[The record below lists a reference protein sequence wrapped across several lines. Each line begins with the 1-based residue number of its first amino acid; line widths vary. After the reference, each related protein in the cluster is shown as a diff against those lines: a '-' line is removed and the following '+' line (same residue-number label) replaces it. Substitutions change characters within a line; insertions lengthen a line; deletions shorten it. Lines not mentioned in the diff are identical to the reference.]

1 MGRQNHA
8 PKLPPGGTRQL
19 VHQLYR
25 RGVNQRQIA
34 ARLGITKST
43 VAFHVRRLRVEA
55 DERFARRYD
64 WAEVQRVYDTGLS
77 VRQCAK
83 RFGFTLAS
91 WHQAVVRGEVIARP
105 RVMPIEE
112 LLVIGRTTSRR
123 HLKARLLNE
132 GLKAN
137 RCEECGINEWRG
149 KPLNM
154 QLHHI
159 NGDGTDNRLENLE
172 LLCANCHSQ
181 TDTYGGRNGHR
192 RVNAAPDSAPR
203 ERSQRDAGA
212 SKTTR

>member
-1 MGRQNHA
+1 
-8 PKLPPGGTRQL
+8 
-19 VHQLYR
+19 
-25 RGVNQRQIA
+25 
-34 ARLGITKST
+34 
-43 VAFHVRRLRVEA
+43 VEA

-64 WAEVQRVYDTGLS
+64 WAEIQRVYDTGLS

-91 WHQAVVRGEVIARP
+91 WHQAVVRGDVIARP

-112 LLVIGRTTSRR
+112 LLVVGRKTSRR
-123 HLKARLLNE
+123 HLKVRLLKE

-137 RCEECGINEWRG
+137 RCEECGISDWRG

-181 TDTYGGRNGHR
+181 TDTYGGRNGHW
-192 RVNAAPDSAPR
+192 RVKAAPASAP
-203 ERSQRDAGA
+203 AGGSRRA
-212 SKTTR
+212 GSPKTTR